1 MARISTYPLDTAIV
15 GTDKWIGTDAASFNA
30 TKNFTVSGVAE
41 SFNASNTLSSYALK
55 FRFQDSILGIGRL
68 TTGSISFLTDIG
80 SSVPFSGVT
89 TFMLSKNQLISRPA
103 SSFYTSP
110 LVGAKVLISDADDVS
125 QFGIFSWDSAA
136 VDVMETNFF
145 NIGLTYIEGFGSLIG
160 GKEYYISLLTYG
172 SSSGGSSVSM
182 TQVEV
187 DFGDLPVSSQEFTIS
202 DATAVST
209 SNISAAVAYEAP
221 TGKQL
226 DEVTM
231 DNLQIRCGQPSA
243 GSFKMFIDTAG
254 GSYLAGYFK
263 INYTITLDS

>member
-136 VDVMETNFF
+136 VDVMETIFF
-145 NIGLTYIEGFGSLIG
+145 NIGLTYIE
-160 GKEYYISLLTYG
+160 
-172 SSSGGSSVSM
+172 GSSVSM

-243 GSFKMFIDTAG
+243 GSFKMFIDTAD